1 MVIPSGAPRSTLVQE
16 TWTWVISHRDL
27 PLDLL
32 FTLFHLQ
39 LPPVGRMVRT
49 YASASCGG
57 TAAGRLTEKAPTNSR
72 STPERSELRT
82 SAHRRLFGRAPSV
95 CSACKLCDRGRCN
108 SRPDLGLHVALDRR
122 FRCTATVFT
131 PHDRDL
137 GAGFAVFHVDTG

>member
-1 MVIPSGAPRSTLVQE
+1 
-16 TWTWVISHRDL
+16 
-27 PLDLL
+27 
-32 FTLFHLQ
+32 
-39 LPPVGRMVRT
+39 MVRT

-57 TAAGRLTEKAPTNSR
+57 TATGRLTEKAPTNSR

-95 CSACKLCDRGRCN
+95 CSACKLDDRRRCN

-122 FRCTATVFT
+122 FRCTATFFT

-137 GAGFAVFHVDTG
+137 GARFAVFHVDTGQREHRALVVAITGVRRYPNQPSVFRDPVVWECCVVRQG